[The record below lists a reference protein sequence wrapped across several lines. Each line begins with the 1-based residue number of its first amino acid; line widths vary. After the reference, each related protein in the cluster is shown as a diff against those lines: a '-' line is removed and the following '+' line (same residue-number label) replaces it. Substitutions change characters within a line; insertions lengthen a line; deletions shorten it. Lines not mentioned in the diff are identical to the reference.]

1 MSGFFSYLWM
11 AWLLQIYP
19 LVFGSYFTRR
29 LTLKISR
36 RQMPVGV
43 LYNVDD
49 SMMKA
54 PSPSAAQFGLLL
66 LS

>member
-1 MSGFFSYLWM
+1 M

-36 RQMPVGV
+36 RQMPVVVGV

-54 PSPSAAQFGLLL
+54 PSAAQFGLLL